1 LGPPPLSARYSI
13 RRVRSTSRHGV
24 MRRPPRNLIYA
35 TPVGRPPQGPMGIW
49 QGRSR
54 RKRTGGRLRP
64 IRKKRRFEIGRE
76 LQSATLGGDIVK
88 RYRVRGAN
96 LKLRILTVETIN
108 VFDPANPNYVQR
120 NIITKGAIL
129 ETELGLVRV
138 RSRPGQDGVLNG
150 VRLPAA
156 PTGSA

>member
-1 LGPPPLSARYSI
+1 
-13 RRVRSTSRHGV
+13 
-24 MRRPPRNLIYA
+24 
-35 TPVGRPPQGPMGIW
+35 MGIW

-64 IRKKRRFEIGRE
+64 IRKKRRFEIARE
-76 LQSATLGGDIVK
+76 LQTATLGSGTVK
-88 RYRVRGAN
+88 KYRVRGGN
-96 LKLRILTVETIN
+96 RKLRVLTAQTIN
-108 VFDPANPNYVQR
+108 VFDPATKKMQSVRVVTVRENPANPNYVQR

-150 VRLPAA
+150 VRLATPPA
-156 PTGSA
+156 

>member
-1 LGPPPLSARYSI
+1 
-13 RRVRSTSRHGV
+13 
-24 MRRPPRNLIYA
+24 
-35 TPVGRPPQGPMGIW
+35 MGIW

-76 LQSATLGGDIVK
+76 IQTATLGAGTAK
-88 RYRVRGAN
+88 KYRVRGGN
-96 LKLRILTVETIN
+96 RKMRILTSQTIN
-108 VFDPANPNYVQR
+108 VYDPATKKMQSARVVTVRENPANPNYVQR

-150 VRLPAA
+150 VRLPAPPA
-156 PTGSA
+156 

>member
-1 LGPPPLSARYSI
+1 
-13 RRVRSTSRHGV
+13 
-24 MRRPPRNLIYA
+24 
-35 TPVGRPPQGPMGIW
+35 MGIW

-76 LQSATLGGDIVK
+76 LQQATVGPGTVK
-88 RYRVRGAN
+88 KYRVRGQN
-96 LKLRILTVETIN
+96 LKLRVLTSRTIN
-108 VFDPANPNYVQR
+108 VFDPATKKMQRAEIVTVRENPANPNYVQR

-129 ETELGLVRV
+129 ETDVGLVRV

-150 VRLPAA
+150 VRVAAPAA
-156 PTGSA
+156 A

>member
-1 LGPPPLSARYSI
+1 
-13 RRVRSTSRHGV
+13 
-24 MRRPPRNLIYA
+24 
-35 TPVGRPPQGPMGIW
+35 MGIW

-64 IRKKRRFEIGRE
+64 IRKKRRFEISRE
-76 LQSATLGGDIVK
+76 LQHATLGAGTVK
-88 RYRVRGAN
+88 PYRVRGAN
-96 LKLRILTVETIN
+96 VKLRILTTRTIN
-108 VFDPANPNYVQR
+108 VYDPATKKTQRTNVITVRENPANPNYVQR

-150 VRLPAA
+150 VRLPTAA
-156 PTGSA
+156 

>member
-1 LGPPPLSARYSI
+1 
-13 RRVRSTSRHGV
+13 
-24 MRRPPRNLIYA
+24 
-35 TPVGRPPQGPMGIW
+35 MGIW

-64 IRKKRRFEIGRE
+64 IRKKRRFEISRE
-76 LQSATLGGDIVK
+76 LQHATVGSGTVK
-88 RYRVRGAN
+88 QYRVRGAN
-96 LKLRILTVETIN
+96 EKLRVLTTRTIN
-108 VFDPANPNYVQR
+108 VYDPATKKTQRANVVTVRENPANPNYVQR

-129 ETELGLVRV
+129 ETDLGLVRV

-156 PTGSA
+156 PASA

>member
-1 LGPPPLSARYSI
+1 
-13 RRVRSTSRHGV
+13 
-24 MRRPPRNLIYA
+24 
-35 TPVGRPPQGPMGIW
+35 MGIW

-64 IRKKRRFEIGRE
+64 NRKKRRFEIGRE
-76 LQSATLGGDIVK
+76 LQTATLGAGTIK
-88 RYRVRGAN
+88 RYRVRGGN
-96 LKLRILTVETIN
+96 RKLRILTTQTVN
-108 VFDPANPNYVQR
+108 VFDPATKKMQPARIVTVRENPANPNYVQR

-150 VRLPAA
+150 VRLPAPA
-156 PTGSA
+156 A

>member
-1 LGPPPLSARYSI
+1 
-13 RRVRSTSRHGV
+13 
-24 MRRPPRNLIYA
+24 
-35 TPVGRPPQGPMGIW
+35 MGIW

-76 LQSATLGGDIVK
+76 LQHATLGAGTVK

-96 LKLRILTVETIN
+96 QKMRILTVDVAN
-108 VFDPANPNYVQR
+108 VYDPATKTSKVVKIVTVRENPANPNYVQR
-120 NIITKGAIL
+120 NIITRGAIL

-138 RSRPGQDGVLNG
+138 RSRPGQDGVVNA
-150 VRLPAA
+150 VRL
-156 PTGSA
+156 